1 MIAQNKKA
9 RCTIFAQFFVHFRT
23 RKNNCDIVIVGERNL
38 RKEKMERLETEIKKL
53 EEFADNLDLQI
64 GITRRK
70 KYLKQVSLATIEKK
84 LEKKNQ
90 ELEEVREFRKKLN
103 EKEKEICAAIEKL
116 QNQKM
121 ESIFAQVKRGI
132 KNENLEVSA
141 ESVMQMLGVLRKD
154 LETEKSLTTEIVK
167 ESSNV
172 I

>member
-1 MIAQNKKA
+1 M
-9 RCTIFAQFFVHFRT
+9 HFWT
-23 RKNNCDIVIVGERNL
+23 RKNKCGIVEVGERKL
-38 RKEKMERLETEIKKL
+38 REEKMERLESEIKNL
-53 EEFADNLDLQI
+53 EELTDNLGRQMEN
-64 GITRRK
+64 TRRK

-84 LEKKNQ
+84 LAKKNQ

-103 EKEKEICAAIEKL
+103 EKEKEICVAIEKL

-121 ESIFAQVKRGI
+121 EVIFAQVKKGI

-154 LETEKSLTTEIVK
+154 SKTEKNLSTEIVK
-167 ESSNV
+167 ESSSV